1 MKMKFKKKIFLASL
15 ASFAL
20 FCLLSS
26 CTANVVSK
34 SENEIKSGGNAMS
47 VKIKYMGQGTAR
59 ITTEDNKVIY
69 IDPYAGDD
77 YSAAADL
84 ILETHDHFDHSQLD
98 LVSNRNADCKI
109 ITEKDALVN
118 GEHKTFDLPFV
129 KVIAVEAGNNKNHDI
144 NKCVGYV
151 LEFKNGMKVYFSGDT
166 SKTKQ
171 MSEMASMNIDYAFFC
186 TDGKY
191 NMGNEEA
198 AECAK
203 LVNAKHNIPYHN
215 DPGEGIHF
223 NRKLAEEWTAPNKL
237 IVDVNEEIVLK

>member
-1 MKMKFKKKIFLASL
+1 MKLTKKIIIPLLVSL
-15 ASFAL
+15 CIVSACS
-20 FCLLSS
+20 
-26 CTANVVSK
+26 ANKTNNKREVNSM
-34 SENEIKSGGNAMS
+34 G

-77 YSAAADL
+77 YSMAADL

-109 ITEKDALVN
+109 ITEKEALVN

-129 KVIAVEAGNNKNHDI
+129 KVISVEAGYNKNHDV

-151 LEFKNGMKVYFSGDT
+151 LEFKNGKKVYFSGDT
-166 SKTKQ
+166 STTKQ
-171 MSEMASMNIDYAFFC
+171 MSEMASMNIDYAFYC

-215 DPGEGIHF
+215 DPNDGIHF
-223 NRKLAEEWTAPNKL
+223 DRKLAEAWTAPNKM
-237 IVDVNEEIVLK
+237 IVDVNEEIVLE